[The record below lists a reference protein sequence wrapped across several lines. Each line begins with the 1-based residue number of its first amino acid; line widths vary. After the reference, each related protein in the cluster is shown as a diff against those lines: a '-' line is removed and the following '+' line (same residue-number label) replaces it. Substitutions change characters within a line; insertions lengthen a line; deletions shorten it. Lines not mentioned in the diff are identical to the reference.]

1 MHHIDMDQKLAPGL
15 IIAVPQMLD
24 PNFRQTVVLLIEH
37 NEEGAVGVVLNRESD
52 VKLKDLCFDHDIPFV
67 GDNQKRV
74 RVGGPVQP
82 ERGIILFG
90 EPHSDSESNRILDD
104 LSVSASTNT
113 LGKLCNIEDGH
124 FQCFAGYAGWGAG
137 QLEQELEEGAWVLGD
152 AAADL
157 VLDCPTE
164 SMWDRA
170 LNQIGIDPA
179 ALVPGGSSE
188 S

>member
-1 MHHIDMDQKLAPGL
+1 MNQKLAPGL
-15 IIAVPQMLD
+15 ILAVPQMLD

-52 VKLKDLCFDHDIPFV
+52 VKLKDLCFDHHIPFV
-67 GDNQKRV
+67 GDTRKRV

-90 EPHSDSESNRILDD
+90 APHSDPESNRILDN

-113 LGKLCNIEDGH
+113 LGKLCNIENSH

-137 QLEQELEEGAWVLGD
+137 QLEQELEEGAWILGD

-157 VLDCPTE
+157 ILDCPTDA
-164 SMWDRA
+164 MWDRA
-170 LNQIGIDPA
+170 LNRLGIDPA